1 MATIKGV
8 LSFPAL
14 FQAKVAKGAT
24 DAKFGCTVL
33 LAPGDPQIAMLQA
46 EVEAAKANS
55 FPSGYTG
62 ADECFGPYDTKYAGK
77 EYYDPRFSGWYVFSC
92 SAKED
97 DRPAVV
103 DMSRMPVVD
112 PAKVFSGMV
121 AYVSAG
127 ISGYTKGKGGIGGW
141 LNGVMITDEEP
152 TMGRLDGKPSVD
164 QMFAQ
169 VPGGDGSAPAAPAP
183 TPAAAAAAA
192 AVPPAPNAAPAKLQM
207 TAKANGVTLE
217 AYLATPGWTEE
228 MLIEQGLAE
237 RVAPQPASPAPAPT
251 PAAPQPPA
259 SPAPAPTPAAPQ
271 PPVPP
276 APAAP
281 ATLTMTAAAN
291 GMTYQQYVDAGWSDD
306 QMIQAGVAI
315 KPSFA

>member
-1 MATIKGV
+1 MATIKGI

-169 VPGGDGSAPAAPAP
+169 VPGDGSAPAAPASAPSAPAAPVPPVPNATP
-183 TPAAAAAAA
+183 TPA
-192 AVPPAPNAAPAKLQM
+192 PAPLQM

-228 MLIEQGLAE
+228 MLIEQGLAT
-237 RVAPQPASPAPAPT
+237 RPVAA
-251 PAAPQPPA
+251 PAAP
-259 SPAPAPTPAAPQ
+259 AAPV

-276 APAAP
+276 APAAPAAP

-291 GMTYQQYVDAGWSDD
+291 GMTYQQYIDAGWSDD

-315 KPSFA
+315 QPSFT